1 MSAAHLDALVVSSL
15 PNLFYLT
22 GFRGSAGLLVV
33 SAEGETLLV
42 DARYSTGVQVLRD
55 EGRLPSSL
63 EVVLV
68 DRTYEEAL
76 VDVVRQRGG
85 GRIGLEGAHTSLN
98 RYRWLV
104 AALGVAGTAD
114 VELVPTDR
122 LVESLRAVK
131 DECEV
136 ALLRRA
142 AGLLAG
148 RAPAILELVREGRS
162 EREIAAN
169 LDRQLVEAGFERPAL
184 KPSSPPART
193 APCRMHARRPGG
205 SRQATSSCWTSGAS
219 TTDTA
224 WISLAP

>member
-1 MSAAHLDALVVSSL
+1 MSGAHLDALVVSSL

-33 SAEGETLLV
+33 SSEGETLLV
-42 DARYSTGVQVLRD
+42 DARYSTVVQVLRD
-55 EGRLPSSL
+55 EGRLPGSL
-63 EVVLV
+63 AVVRV

-131 DECEV
+131 DE
-136 ALLRRA
+136 
-142 AGLLAG
+142 
-148 RAPAILELVREGRS
+148 
-162 EREIAAN
+162 
-169 LDRQLVEAGFERPAL
+169 F
-184 KPSSPPART
+184 
-193 APCRMHARRPGG
+193 
-205 SRQATSSCWTSGAS
+205 
-219 TTDTA
+219 
-224 WISLAP
+224 